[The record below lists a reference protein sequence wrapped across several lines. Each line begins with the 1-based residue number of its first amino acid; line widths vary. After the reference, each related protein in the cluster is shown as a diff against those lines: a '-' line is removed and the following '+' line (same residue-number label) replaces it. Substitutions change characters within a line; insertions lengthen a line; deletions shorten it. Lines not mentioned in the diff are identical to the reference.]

1 MYFIVIGVLLV
12 IQNDIKCRLVDL
24 AVSYFLENKDK
35 ISYDKLHKLF
45 SGIVSVDELTT
56 AAELVAGTTIVHNI
70 PVKNEKTGLMELRP
84 IEACYPGQI
93 TFWKSNQQEKFIVNL
108 THNETLV
115 DLASSRTLP
124 RLNFLNTNH
133 EFLEAGTGEGIP
145 DLVDIETGI
154 TYEVKSNYRRRGSVS
169 SLHDANRL
177 LDCDGTHLVCYS
189 VYNNVPDFRAAM
201 LRFPNKL
208 PEFKYS
214 HAINDELLSVV
225 KSGEL
230 IPEVESRLA
239 EKDFKWKP

>member
-1 MYFIVIGVLLV
+1 M
-12 IQNDIKCRLVDL
+12 IQNDIKCRLVGI
-24 AVSYFLENKDK
+24 VVNYFLENRDK
-35 ISYDKLHKLF
+35 ISYDVLHELF
-45 SGIVSVDELTT
+45 SGAVHVDELTT
-56 AAELVAGTTIVHNI
+56 TAELIAGTTIVHNI

-115 DLASSRTLP
+115 DLASGRILP
-124 RLNFLNTNH
+124 VLEFLNTNH

-145 DLVDIETGI
+145 DLVDIKTGV

-201 LRFPNKL
+201 LRFPSKL

-214 HAINDELLSVV
+214 HAINDELLNIV

-230 IPEVESRLA
+230 IPEVESCLA
-239 EKDFKWKP
+239 EKGFKCKP

>member
-1 MYFIVIGVLLV
+1 MIE
-12 IQNDIKCRLVDL
+12 NDIKCKLVD
-24 AVSYFLENKDK
+24 AVVRYFLENKDK
-35 ISYDKLHKLF
+35 ISYDTLHELF
-45 SGIVSVDELTT
+45 SGITHVDELTT
-56 AAELVAGTTIVHNI
+56 AAELIVGTTIVHNI
-70 PVKNEKTGLMELRP
+70 PVKNEKTGLMELRH

-93 TFWKSNQQEKFIVNL
+93 TFWKSNQQEKFIINL

-115 DLASSRTLP
+115 DLASCRILP
-124 RLNFLNTNH
+124 PLEFLNTNH

-145 DLVDIETGI
+145 DLIDVKTGI
-154 TYEVKSNYRRRGSVS
+154 TYEVKSNYKRRGSVS

-189 VYNNVPDFRAAM
+189 VFNNIPDFRAAM

-214 HAINDELLSVV
+214 HAINDELLSLV

-230 IPEVESRLA
+230 IPEIEKRLA
-239 EKDFKWKP
+239 EAGFKWNP